1 MNYTI
6 KDISVLRKILW
17 VDCGLGGITAILG
30 LSVFN
35 LLTSILGLTTT
46 FILSVSSITLC
57 YAIVAC
63 VLVNQTNI
71 SISLLRTLIIA
82 NWIWTFIS
90 IGLMLIHFE
99 MAQPLGKAF
108 LILQI
113 IAVGALA
120 FLEGKQLIV
129 TTQPGR

>member
-6 KDISVLRKILW
+6 KDISLLRKILW
-17 VDCGLGGITAILG
+17 VDCALGGITAILG
-30 LSVFN
+30 LSISY

-46 FILSVSSITLC
+46 FILIVSSITLC

-63 VLVNQTNI
+63 VLANQMKI
-71 SISLLRTLIIA
+71 SISLLRTLILA

-90 IGLMLIHFE
+90 VGLMLIHFE
-99 MAQPLGKAF
+99 RAQLLGKAF

-113 IAVGALA
+113 IVVGALA
-120 FLEGKQLIV
+120 YLEGKQLII
-129 TTQPGR
+129 TRSDR